1 MGTIRDPKSGQ
12 QFVVPDDVV
21 VDYVSERPVEVD
33 LESPT
38 KSFAKETANQHGRNK
53 VE

>member
-1 MGTIRDPKSGQ
+1 MGTIRDPRSGL

-21 VDYVSERPVEVD
+21 VDYVSERPVDVD
-33 LESPT
+33 LEPST
-38 KSFAKETANQHGRNK
+38 EAVAKKTAKQHGRRK